1 MASVTPGERGD
12 PSLALV
18 QGHRRLR
25 IAAYAVILVLL
36 VAVAGWVSTH
46 PDELPTSGTR
56 VDASTPATVP
66 VYLGVFGP
74 GAGFDRSLHV
84 SGVRVSAT
92 STVDVTIVPHLCR
105 GGSVSVTTTP
115 DSFCSELTD
124 TQDSAFVAGDE
135 LVLEVRG
142 EEPGVVD
149 IDRVRVAYRDGLQWA
164 VQDAGAPARVT
175 ILAR

>member
-12 PSLALV
+12 PSLSLV
-18 QGHRRLR
+18 RAHPRLR
-25 IAAYAVILVLL
+25 IAAYAVALALL
-36 VAVAGWVSTH
+36 VVVAAWVSTH
-46 PDELPTSGTR
+46 PEELPTSGAR
-56 VDASTPATVP
+56 VDASTPADVP

-84 SGVRVSAT
+84 SGIRVFAT

-105 GGSVSVTTTP
+105 GGAVSVTTTP
-115 DSFCSELTD
+115 DSFCTELVD
-124 TQDSAFVAGDE
+124 TEDSAFVAGDE
-135 LVLEVRG
+135 IVLEVRG

-164 VQDAGAPARVT
+164 VQDAGEPARVT